1 MLIND
6 LECWERFSNK
16 QSNYLGIDWPGNL
29 PKFRPKG
36 WWENYPVQNFNY
48 QFNEWGF
55 RGPDYSE
62 YVDKPVNIC
71 LGDSFTVNI
80 GGPIE
85 HSWPSQLDELLD
97 LPTINLGVG
106 GAGNDA
112 IHLVYNR
119 ACEVFDV
126 QNIFVMYSFFHRR
139 LVGNKI
145 SQYGGGMYKS
155 SPILSAPLYTDVENF
170 QHFVDHMI
178 PESYEAHIP
187 PWCYSYEEMEM
198 IPFYQHYV
206 YPDGGRDK
214 WANRDYQ
221 HMNKELNGKL
231 AEYYYELFS
240 TNT

>member
-6 LECWERFSNK
+6 LEYWKTISNFQGK
-16 QSNYLGIDWPGNL
+16 YLGLDRPNHS
-29 PKFRPKG
+29 FQPKG
-36 WWENYPVQNFNY
+36 WWENYPVQNFDYN
-48 QFNEWGF
+48 FNEWGF
-55 RGPDYSE
+55 RGLDYSE
-62 YVDKPVNIC
+62 YIDKPVNIC
-71 LGDSFTVNI
+71 LGDSFTINI

-85 HSWPSQLDELLD
+85 HSWPSQLSMLLD
-97 LPTINLGVG
+97 LPTINLGIF

-112 IHLVYNR
+112 IRLLYDR
-119 ACEVFDV
+119 ACKAFDV
-126 QNIFVMYSFFHRR
+126 QNTFVMYSYFQRR
-139 LVGNKI
+139 LVGNKFAH
-145 SQYGGGMYKS
+145 YGGDEHSKHI
-155 SPILSAPLYTDVENF
+155 PTPLHTDVENF

-187 PWCYSYEEMEM
+187 DWCYTYGEMEM

-206 YPDGGRDK
+206 YPEGGREE
-214 WANRDYQ
+214 WVNRDYL